1 MDSKNIKNQMIKFLK
16 DETASRGFEKVIIGI
31 SGGLDSAIVS
41 ILAKEVFGD
50 KLLGILMPS
59 QFSSQSSI
67 DDAKELCEKF
77 DINYEIASVEDYIM
91 AFIENNNLKH
101 DDSNSDADKLR
112 IGNFS
117 ARARMSTLYDISSRD
132 SRLVL
137 GTSNL
142 SEIYLGYGTIYGDI
156 ACAINPLGEMFKS
169 DEYEYGKFLGVPDS
183 ILNKKPSADLW
194 EGQSDEDELG
204 HTYASLDL
212 ILKAYRDGLN
222 EKELMENFDKDKVKF
237 CLHKITTNT
246 YKGELPAIAK
256 LENY

>member
-1 MDSKNIKNQMIKFLK
+1 MNSQNIKNQMMNFLK
-16 DETASRGFEKVIIGI
+16 NETTQRGFDKVVVGI
-31 SGGLDSAIVS
+31 SGGLDSAIVA

-50 KLLGILMPS
+50 NLLGVLMPS

-67 DDAKELCEKF
+67 DDAKELCDKF
-77 DINYEIASVEDYIM
+77 DIDYEVASIEDYVM

-101 DDSNSDADKLR
+101 DSSNSEADKLR

-117 ARARMSTLYDISSRD
+117 ARVRMSTLYDISSRD
-132 SRLVL
+132 GRLVL

-156 ACAINPLGEMFKS
+156 ACAINPLGEIFKS
-169 DEYEYGKFLGVPDS
+169 DEYEYGKFLGVNEA

-204 HTYASLDL
+204 HTYASLDE
-212 ILKAYRDGLN
+212 ILKPYHNGSS
-222 EKELMENFDKDKVKF
+222 KEELLQRFDNDRVEF
-237 CLHKITTNT
+237 CLNKIKNNA

-256 LENY
+256 LEDY